1 MREYL
6 INEIVTA
13 MNLIGEFID
22 GDPEDLELHDPWNV
36 LNNLLEW
43 VYDNVN

>member
-13 MNLIGEFID
+13 MNMIGQIID
-22 GDPEDLELHDPWNV
+22 HQDEELELHDPWYV
-36 LNNLLEW
+36 LNNLIEW
-43 VYDNVN
+43 VDENVN